1 LGVGDWRWRVGVRG
15 SGGRLGLGVELEDE
29 KGGRLGVWGG
39 GGDWGLGV
47 EAL

>member
-1 LGVGDWRWRVGVRG
+1 
-15 SGGRLGLGVELEDE
+15 LGLGVELEDE